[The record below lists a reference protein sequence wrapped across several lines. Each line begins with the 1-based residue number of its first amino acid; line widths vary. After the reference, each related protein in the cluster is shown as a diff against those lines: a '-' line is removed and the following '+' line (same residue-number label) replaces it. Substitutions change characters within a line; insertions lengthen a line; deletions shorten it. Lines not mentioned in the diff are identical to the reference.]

1 MFNCSRG
8 NIKENEL
15 QLKLVRNLYIF
26 KLFDF
31 YIEKLK

>member
-1 MFNCSRG
+1 MFDSFIR

-31 YIEKLK
+31 YIKELK